1 MKWLL
6 SAIEGL
12 FKGRGARRDA
22 DASAPFARRFGIHF
36 DDPSLLETALTHRSY
51 LGEYPESR
59 SNERLEFLGDAVLDL
74 VASDHLFRIME
85 EEDEGGLTRARSRI
99 VNKNVLGKIGMEL
112 GVLDLLLYAREE
124 IHKDERALTALSADA
139 LEAIIG
145 AIYLDRGFSSAYKFI
160 EDRVFPCLSGLA
172 PEDRQ
177 VDYKSRLQ
185 EISQARFKIL
195 PEYKTLRKVGPE
207 HRKVFHVSVL
217 LKKKPYGE
225 GFGRSKK
232 EAEQAA
238 ARQAIEQL
246 EDSPSDPPDVDASKL
261 T

>member
-6 SAIEGL
+6 TAIEGI
-12 FKGRGARRDA
+12 FRGRGAEPGVDL
-22 DASAPFARRFGIHF
+22 ASSFAQRFGIHF
-36 DDPSLLETALTHRSY
+36 SNPELLNTALTHRSY
-51 LGEYPESR
+51 LGENPERR

-74 VASDHLFRIME
+74 VASDHLFRMME
-85 EEDEGGLTRARSRI
+85 TADEGGLTRARSRI
-99 VNKNVLGKIGMEL
+99 VNKNVLGKIGMEM
-112 GVLDLLLYAREE
+112 GVLNLLLYAREE
-124 IHKDERALTALSADA
+124 IHKDKRALTALSADA

-145 AIYLDRGFSSAYKFI
+145 AIYLDKGFSASYKFV
-160 EDRVFPCLSGLA
+160 EDSVFPWLSELS

-177 VDYKSRLQ
+177 IDYKSRLQ

-217 LKKKPYGE
+217 LKKKPFGE

-246 EDSPSDPPDVDASKL
+246 EGAQDGAA
-261 T
+261 

>member
-6 SAIEGL
+6 NAIEGI
-12 FKGRGARRDA
+12 FKGRVKNQDLDA
-22 DASAPFARRFGIHF
+22 ASSFAGRFGVHF
-36 DDPSLLETALTHRSY
+36 SNPDLLGKALTHRSY
-51 LGEYPESR
+51 LGENPDRE

-74 VASDHLFRIME
+74 VASDHLFRMME
-85 EEDEGGLTRARSRI
+85 GADEGGLTRARSRI

-112 GVLDLLLYAREE
+112 GVLDILLYAREE

-145 AIYLDRGFSSAYKFI
+145 AIYLDQGFSAAYRFV
-160 EDRVFPCLSGLA
+160 ENSVFPCLSELS

-185 EISQARFKIL
+185 EISQARFKVL

-217 LKKKPYGE
+217 LKKKPLGE

-238 ARQAIEQL
+238 ARQAIEEL
-246 EDSPSDPPDVDASKL
+246 EGHLPEGPGPA
-261 T
+261 

>member
-6 SAIEGL
+6 TAIEGI
-12 FKGRGARRDA
+12 FKGRGAERTGES
-22 DASAPFARRFGIHF
+22 ASSFARRFGIHF
-36 DDPSLLETALTHRSY
+36 SNPSLLHTALTHRSY
-51 LGEYPESR
+51 LGENPER
-59 SNERLEFLGDAVLDL
+59 QSNERLEFLGDAVLDL
-74 VASDHLFRIME
+74 VASDHLFRMMDGA
-85 EEDEGGLTRARSRI
+85 DEGGLTRARSRI

-145 AIYLDRGFSSAYKFI
+145 AIYLDKGFSAAYRFV
-160 EDRVFPCLSGLA
+160 EDSVFPCLSELS

-185 EISQARFKIL
+185 EISQAKFKIL
-195 PEYKTLRKVGPE
+195 PEYKTMRKVGPE

-217 LKKKPYGE
+217 LKKRPFGE

-246 EDSPSDPPDVDASKL
+246 EGDSWTPP
-261 T
+261 

>member
-1 MKWLL
+1 MRRLL
-6 SAIEGL
+6 NAIGGI
-12 FKGRGARRDA
+12 FKGGGKEDGGTA
-22 DASAPFARRFGIHF
+22 ASSFARRFGIHF
-36 DDPSLLETALTHRSY
+36 SSPGLLNMALTHRSY
-51 LGEYPESR
+51 LGENPDSV

-74 VASDHLFRIME
+74 VASDHLYRMME
-85 EEDEGGLTRARSRI
+85 SADEGGLTRARSRI
-99 VNKNVLGKIGMEL
+99 VNKNVLGKVGMGL
-112 GVLDLLLYAREE
+112 GVLDILLYAREE

-145 AIYLDRGFSSAYKFI
+145 AIYLDRGFSEAYKFV
-160 EDRVFPCLSGLA
+160 EDRVFPCLSELA

-185 EISQARFKIL
+185 EITQARFKML
-195 PEYKTLRKVGPE
+195 PEYRTLRKVGPE

-217 LKKKPYGE
+217 LKKKPFGE

-246 EDSPSDPPDVDASKL
+246 EGPEPEGAEPV
-261 T
+261 

>member
-6 SAIEGL
+6 NAIRSI
-12 FKGRGARRDA
+12 FKGGEQERAGEA
-22 DASAPFARRFGIHF
+22 ASAFARRFGVYF
-36 DDPSLLETALTHRSY
+36 SDPGLLGTALTHRSY
-51 LGEYPESR
+51 LGENPDSE

-74 VASDHLFRIME
+74 VASDHLFRMMDGA
-85 EEDEGGLTRARSRI
+85 DEGGLTRARSRI

-145 AIYLDRGFSSAYKFI
+145 AVYLDRGFSAAYKFV
-160 EDRVFPCLSGLA
+160 EDSVFPCLSELS

-185 EISQARFKIL
+185 EISQARFKVL

-217 LKKKPYGE
+217 LKKKPMGE

-246 EDSPSDPPDVDASKL
+246 EGPIPEPRAPA
-261 T
+261 

>member
-1 MKWLL
+1 MKRLL
-6 SAIEGL
+6 NAV
-12 FKGRGARRDA
+12 RGALRRGGAGGDGDA
-22 DASAPFARRFGIHF
+22 ASTFAQRFGVRF
-36 DDPSLLETALTHRSY
+36 YDPDLLRTALTHRSY
-51 LGEYPESR
+51 LGEEPGRR

-74 VASDHLFRIME
+74 VASDYLFRAME
-85 EEDEGGLTRARSRI
+85 TADEGGLTRARSRI
-99 VNKNVLGKIGMEL
+99 VNKNVLGKIGMEI

-145 AIYLDRGFSSAYKFI
+145 AIYLDGGFSAAYKFV
-160 EDRVFPCLSGLA
+160 ETNVFPCLSELS

-185 EISQARFKIL
+185 EISQARFKVL
-195 PEYKTLRKVGPE
+195 PEYRTLKKVGPE
-207 HRKVFHVSVL
+207 HKKVFHVSVL
-217 LKKKPYGE
+217 IKKKPYGQ

-238 ARQAIEQL
+238 ARQAVEQL
-246 EDSPSDPPDVDASKL
+246 DGFYDEPVTPSNPN
-261 T
+261 

>member
-1 MKWLL
+1 MKRLL
-6 SAIEGL
+6 NAIEGI
-12 FKGRGARRDA
+12 FKGRGRDK
-22 DASAPFARRFGIHF
+22 DGDITSSFARRFGIHF
-36 DDPSLLETALTHRSY
+36 SNPDLLGTALTHRSY
-51 LGEYPESR
+51 LGENPDGE

-74 VASDHLFRIME
+74 VASDHLFRLMDGA
-85 EEDEGGLTRARSRI
+85 DEGGLTRARSRM

-139 LEAIIG
+139 LVAIIG
-145 AIYLDRGFSSAYKFI
+145 AVYLDRGFSAAYKFV
-160 EDRVFPCLSGLA
+160 ESNVFPCLTGLSA
-172 PEDRQ
+172 EDRQ

-185 EISQARFKIL
+185 EISQARFKVL

-217 LKKKPYGE
+217 LKKNPLGE

-246 EDSPSDPPDVDASKL
+246 EGPQPAATDPV
-261 T
+261 

>member
-1 MKWLL
+1 MKRLL
-6 SAIEGL
+6 NAIGRILRGRAKEGE
-12 FKGRGARRDA
+12 RTA
-22 DASAPFARRFGIHF
+22 ASSFSRRFGIHF
-36 DDPSLLETALTHRSY
+36 SSPTLLNMALTHRSF
-51 LGEYPESR
+51 LGENPDRE

-74 VASDHLFRIME
+74 VASDHLFRMME
-85 EEDEGGLTRARSRI
+85 SADEGGLTRARSRI

-112 GVLDLLLYAREE
+112 GVLEILLYAREE

-145 AIYLDRGFSSAYKFI
+145 AIYLDQGFSAAYKFV
-160 EDRVFPCLSGLA
+160 EDNVFPCLSELR

-177 VDYKSRLQ
+177 VDYKSKLQ
-185 EISQARFKIL
+185 EITQARFRIL

-217 LKKKPYGE
+217 LKKKPFGE

-238 ARQAIEQL
+238 ARQAIEQI
-246 EDSPSDPPDVDASKL
+246 ESPPRDWPAFDGPKL

>member
-6 SAIEGL
+6 SAIEGI
-12 FKGRGARRDA
+12 FRSRGKEQQGAGP
-22 DASAPFARRFGIHF
+22 SFAGRFGVHF
-36 DDPSLLETALTHRSY
+36 SDPGLLKNALTHRSY
-51 LGEYPESR
+51 LGEDPESA

-74 VASDHLFRIME
+74 VASDHLFRLMDSA
-85 EEDEGGLTRARSRI
+85 DEGGLTRARSRI
-99 VNKNVLGKIGMEL
+99 VNKNVLGKIGIEL
-112 GVLDLLLYAREE
+112 GILDMLRYAREE

-145 AIYLDRGFSSAYKFI
+145 AIYLDQGFSAAYRFV
-160 EDRVFPCLSGLA
+160 DSNVFSCLSGLP

-185 EISQARFKIL
+185 EISQARFKVL
-195 PEYKTLRKVGPE
+195 PEYRTLKKVGPE
-207 HRKVFHVSVL
+207 HRKVFHVSVM
-217 LKKKPYGE
+217 LKRKSYGE

-238 ARQAIEQL
+238 ARQAIEKL
-246 EDSPSDPPDVDASKL
+246 EGDLIQPGNDV
-261 T
+261 

>member
-6 SAIEGL
+6 SSIEGF
-12 FKGRGARRDA
+12 FKGRGATHGTG
-22 DASAPFARRFGIHF
+22 ASLSFARRFGIHF
-36 DDPSLLETALTHRSY
+36 SDPSLLETALTHRSY
-51 LGEYPESR
+51 LGENPER
-59 SNERLEFLGDAVLDL
+59 QSNERLEFLGDAVLDL
-74 VASDHLFRIME
+74 VASDHLFRVME
-85 EEDEGGLTRARSRI
+85 NADEGGLTRSRSRI

-139 LEAIIG
+139 IEAIIG
-145 AIYLDRGFSSAYKFI
+145 AIYLDRGFSSAYKFV
-160 EDRVFPCLSGLA
+160 ENSVFPCLSELA

-185 EISQARFKIL
+185 EISQARYKIL

-217 LKKKPYGE
+217 LKKRPFGE

-238 ARQAIEQL
+238 ARQAIEQIEEHT
-246 EDSPSDPPDVDASKL
+246 EDSPDPGGSKL

>member
-6 SAIEGL
+6 NAIGGIFKRGGTEEG
-12 FKGRGARRDA
+12 GDA
-22 DASAPFARRFGIHF
+22 VSSFAQRFGISF
-36 DDPSLLETALTHRSY
+36 SSPFLLRTALTHRSY
-51 LGEYPESR
+51 LGEDPDR
-59 SNERLEFLGDAVLDL
+59 ASNERLEFLGDAVLDL
-74 VASDHLFRIME
+74 VASDHLFRMME
-85 EEDEGGLTRARSRI
+85 AADEGDLTRSRSRI

-145 AIYLDRGFSSAYKFI
+145 AIYLDKGFSAAYKFV
-160 EDRVFPCLSGLA
+160 EYNVFPCLSELSS
-172 PEDRQ
+172 EDRQ
-177 VDYKSRLQ
+177 IDYKSKLQ

-195 PEYKTLRKVGPE
+195 PEYKTLKKVGPE

-238 ARQAIEQL
+238 ARQAIEYL
-246 EDSPSDPPDVDASKL
+246 EDTGTATGKPPDPN
-261 T
+261 

>member
-6 SAIEGL
+6 NAIEGII
-12 FKGRGARRDA
+12 KGGARGRDA
-22 DASAPFARRFGIHF
+22 DAASSFAKQFGVHF
-36 DDPSLLETALTHRSY
+36 SNPDLLGTALTHRSY
-51 LGEYPESR
+51 LGENPDRE

-74 VASDHLFRIME
+74 VASDHLFRMME
-85 EEDEGGLTRARSRI
+85 GADEGGLTRARSRI

-112 GVLDLLLYAREE
+112 GVLDMLLYAREE

-145 AIYLDRGFSSAYKFI
+145 AIYLDQGFSAAYRFV
-160 EDRVFPCLSGLA
+160 ENRVFPCLSELS

-185 EISQARFKIL
+185 EISQARFKVL

-217 LKKKPYGE
+217 LKKRPLGE

-238 ARQAIEQL
+238 ARQAIEEL
-246 EDSPSDPPDVDASKL
+246 VGPAGEAAGTP
-261 T
+261 

>member
-12 FKGRGARRDA
+12 LKGRRREEEGNA
-22 DASAPFARRFGIHF
+22 ISAFGRRFSIHF
-36 DDPSLLETALTHRSY
+36 SSPTLLRTALTHRSY
-51 LGEYPESR
+51 LGENPDR
-59 SNERLEFLGDAVLDL
+59 DSNERLEYLGDAVLDL
-74 VASDHLFRIME
+74 VASDHLFRMME
-85 EEDEGGLTRARSRI
+85 SADEGGLTRARSRI

-145 AIYLDRGFSSAYKFI
+145 AIYLDKGFSTAYKFI
-160 EDRVFPCLSGLA
+160 EDNVFPCLSGLP

-185 EISQARFKIL
+185 EISQARFRIL
-195 PEYKTLRKVGPE
+195 PEYKTLKKVGPE

-217 LKKKPYGE
+217 LKKKPFGE

-246 EDSPSDPPDVDASKL
+246 EGAAPTPGDPA
-261 T
+261 

>member
-6 SAIEGL
+6 NAIEGI
-12 FKGRGARRDA
+12 FKGRGRGLDGEI
-22 DASAPFARRFGIHF
+22 ASSFARRFGIYF
-36 DDPSLLETALTHRSY
+36 SDPDLLGTALTHRSH
-51 LGEYPESR
+51 LGENPDRET
-59 SNERLEFLGDAVLDL
+59 NERLEFLGDAVLDL
-74 VASDHLFRIME
+74 VASDHLFRLMRSA
-85 EEDEGGLTRARSRI
+85 DEGGLTRARSRI

-112 GVLDLLLYAREE
+112 GVLDILLYAREE

-145 AIYLDRGFSSAYKFI
+145 AIFLDRGFSAAYKFV
-160 EDRVFPCLSGLA
+160 EDSVFPCLSSLG
-172 PEDRQ
+172 PEDQ
-177 VDYKSRLQ
+177 HVDYKSRLQ

-195 PEYKTLRKVGPE
+195 PEYKTLRKAGPE

-217 LKKKPYGE
+217 LKKKPFGD

-246 EDSPSDPPDVDASKL
+246 EGAPRDPAGPA
-261 T
+261 